1 MATITIEIGKK
12 GKKKVRPVSFLVCH
26 GKTKKRIPTEIF
38 VTDSE
43 ISSNGKKIK
52 EPNKAKLIEQF
63 RRKLEDRLF
72 SLSLELVG
80 QNVDAAYIV
89 ERLTSQPVGNIEFFA
104 FAEEIGRAPSELQ
117 SRI

>member
-43 ISSNGKKIK
+43 ISSNGEKIK
-52 EPNKAKLIEQF
+52 EPHKAKLIEQM
-63 RRKLEDRLF
+63 RRKLEDKLF
-72 SLSLELVG
+72 AMSLELVG
-80 QNVDAAYIV
+80 QEVDATFIV
-89 ERLTSQPVGNIEFFA
+89 ERLSKRGVTHLPLIKPKRQVQGFLCSYV
-104 FAEEIGRAPSELQ
+104 
-117 SRI
+117 